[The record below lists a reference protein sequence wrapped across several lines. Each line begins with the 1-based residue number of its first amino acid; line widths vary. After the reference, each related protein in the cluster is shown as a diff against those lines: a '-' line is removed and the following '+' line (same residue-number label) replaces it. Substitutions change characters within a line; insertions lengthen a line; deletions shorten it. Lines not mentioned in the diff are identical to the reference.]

1 MMNRK
6 HTLAFAAALALT
18 AFATPPVTVAQSNYD
33 DQAQLIAQIQADKR
47 AVVLKAMQL
56 SDAEVESFT
65 PIYDKY
71 QADRKKLMGRSADLL
86 NKYASNYGSMTDD
99 AAKDLLKDWM
109 KLRNDDNAL
118 VEKYAKQV
126 ERALS
131 PTHALRFVQVENKL
145 NTLLQAETQSM
156 IPLAK

>member
-1 MMNRK
+1 MN
-6 HTLAFAAALALT
+6 HTKNLAVAAALAIAAL
-18 AFATPPVTVAQSNYD
+18 ATPTVSQAQSGYD
-33 DQAQLIAQIQADKR
+33 DTHTLIAQIQADKR
-47 AVVLKAMQL
+47 AIVMKALGL
-56 SDAEVESFT
+56 SDAELEKFS

-71 QADRKKLMGRSADLL
+71 QGDRKKLMERGSDLI

-99 AAKDLLKDWM
+99 AAKGLMKDWF

-145 NTLLQAETQSM
+145 NTLLQVEAVTS